1 MNKAIQQ
8 NRIETIDI
16 LRGFSILGIF
26 LVNMP
31 SFHSPFMDI
40 DPLTWWNQNPDHLLY
55 ILVDV
60 MAQASFY
67 PLFAFLFGFGA
78 ILLAE
83 RSAAHGQSF
92 PTLFVRRMTTLLVI
106 GILHAFLVW
115 HGDILITYALF
126 GFVFLLFY
134 KWRGKTL
141 LIFGSLMYILPFA
154 ALSLMMLLM
163 VATGNSSSM
172 METDFIQAE
181 ATMNTYQNGSFM
193 EITEQRIADWYKV
206 NNLGSVLIL
215 FFSIFPHFLMGAGI
229 AKLKWLHNP
238 KLHQKKVVWIAVF
251 TFLAG
256 FFLKTLPY
264 TTAANMEANMIQDFL
279 GGPIVSFAY
288 IFLFTLVFQHRK
300 LTKIFTPIAAV
311 GRLSISNYLFQSIV
325 ATLIFY
331 SYGLGIYGEIS
342 FTTGILFVFII
353 YIGQMALSLL
363 WLRYFYI
370 GPIEYIWRFF
380 TYGKRPLFKK

>member
-1 MNKAIQQ
+1 MSNAIQQ

-40 DPLTWWNQNPDHLLY
+40 DPLTWWNQNPDHILY

-60 MAQASFY
+60 LAQASFY

-78 ILLAE
+78 ILMADRSAE
-83 RSAAHGQSF
+83 RGQSF
-92 PTLFVRRMTTLLVI
+92 PSLFFRRMTTLLVI

-126 GFVFLLFY
+126 GFFFLQFY

-163 VATGNSSSM
+163 VATGNSSSI
-172 METDFIQAE
+172 ETNFIQAE

-193 EITEQRIADWYKV
+193 KITEQRIADWYKV
-206 NNLGSVLIL
+206 NNLASALII

-229 AKLKWLHNP
+229 AKLGWLHNP
-238 KLHQKKVVWIAVF
+238 KLHQKKLLWITAIA
-251 TFLAG
+251 FLAG

-264 TTAANMEANMIQDFL
+264 TTEGNMAADMIQDFL

-288 IFLFTLVFQHRK
+288 IFLLTLVFQNQK
-300 LTKIFTPIAAV
+300 LTEIFSPIAAV
-311 GRLSISNYLFQSIV
+311 GRLSISNYLLQSIV

-331 SYGLGIYGEIS
+331 SYGLGIYGKIS

-353 YIGQMALSLL
+353 YIGQMVLSLL

>member
-1 MNKAIQQ
+1 MSNAIQQ

-40 DPLTWWNQNPDHLLY
+40 DPLTWWNQNPDHILY

-60 MAQASFY
+60 LAQASFY

-78 ILLAE
+78 ILMADRSAE
-83 RSAAHGQSF
+83 RGLSF
-92 PTLFVRRMTTLLVI
+92 SSLFLRRMTTLLVI

-115 HGDILITYALF
+115 HGDILITYALS
-126 GFVFLLFY
+126 GFFFLLFY

-154 ALSLMMLLM
+154 AFSLMLLM
-163 VATGNSSSM
+163 VATGNSSSI
-172 METDFIQAE
+172 ETNFIQAE

-206 NNLGSVLIL
+206 NNLASALII

-238 KLHQKKVVWIAVF
+238 KLHQKKLLWITAMA
-251 TFLAG
+251 FLVG

-264 TTAANMEANMIQDFL
+264 TTEGNMASDMIQDFL
-279 GGPIVSFAY
+279 GGPIVSFSY
-288 IFLFTLVFQHRK
+288 IFLFTLVFQNQK
-300 LTKIFTPIAAV
+300 LTEIFSPIAAV
-311 GRLSISNYLFQSIV
+311 GRLSISNYLLQSIV

-331 SYGLGIYGEIS
+331 SYGLGIYGKIS

-353 YIGQMALSLL
+353 YIGQMVFSLL

>member
-31 SFHSPFMDI
+31 SFHSPLMDI
-40 DPLTWWNQNPDHLLY
+40 DPLTWWNQNPDHILY

-60 MAQASFY
+60 LAQASFY

-83 RSAAHGQSF
+83 RSAERGQSF
-92 PTLFVRRMTTLLVI
+92 PSLFFRRMMTLLVI

-115 HGDILITYALF
+115 HGDILINYALF
-126 GFVFLLFY
+126 GFLFVLFY

-141 LIFGSLMYILPFA
+141 LIFGALMYILPFA

-163 VATGNSSSM
+163 AATGNSLSI
-172 METDFIQAE
+172 ETNFIQAE
-181 ATMNTYQNGSFM
+181 ATMNTYQNGSFV
-193 EITEQRIADWYKV
+193 EITMQRITDWYKV
-206 NNLGSVLIL
+206 NNFANVLLL

-229 AKLKWLHNP
+229 AKLRWLHNP
-238 KLHQKKVVWIAVF
+238 KLHQKKLLWIAAI
-251 TFLAG
+251 TLLAG
-256 FFLKTLPY
+256 FLLKTLPY
-264 TTAANMEANMIQDFL
+264 TTEGNMATDRIQDFL

-288 IFLFTLVFQHRK
+288 IFLFTLVFQNQK

-311 GRLSISNYLFQSIV
+311 GRLSISNYLLQSIV

-331 SYGLGIYGEIS
+331 SYGLRLYGKIS

-353 YIGQMALSLL
+353 YISQMVLSLL
-363 WLRYFYI
+363 WLKYFYI
-370 GPIEYIWRFF
+370 GPIEYIWRFI

>member
-1 MNKAIQQ
+1 VNKAIQQ

-31 SFHSPFMDI
+31 TFHSPFMDI
-40 DPLTWWNQNPDHLLY
+40 DPLTWWNENPDHVLY

-60 MAQASFY
+60 FAQASFY

-78 ILLAE
+78 ILLAD
-83 RSAAHGQSF
+83 RSAERGQSF
-92 PTLFVRRMTTLLVI
+92 PSLFLRRMTTLLVI
-106 GILHAFLVW
+106 GILHAFLIW

-126 GFVFLLFY
+126 GFFFLLFY

-154 ALSLMMLLM
+154 AFSLMMLLM
-163 VATGNSSSM
+163 VATGNSSSI
-172 METDFIQAE
+172 ETNFIQAE
-181 ATMNTYQNGSFM
+181 ATMNTYQNGSFL
-193 EITEQRIADWYKV
+193 EITEQRLADWYKV
-206 NNLGSVLIL
+206 NNLGSALII

-229 AKLKWLHNP
+229 AKLGWLHNP
-238 KLHQKKVVWIAVF
+238 KLHQKKILWITA
-251 TFLAG
+251 TAILAG

-264 TTAANMEANMIQDFL
+264 TTENMAADMIQDFI
-279 GGPIVSFAY
+279 GGPIVSFSY
-288 IFLFTLVFQHRK
+288 IFLFTLVFQNQK
-300 LTKIFTPIAAV
+300 LSLIFSPIAAV
-311 GRLSISNYLFQSIV
+311 GRLSISNYLLQSIV

-331 SYGLGIYGEIS
+331 SYGLGIYGKIS

-353 YIGQMALSLL
+353 YIGQMVLSLL